1 MTFFDDINRSIELGK
16 LGIAAKRVKDS
27 EKGDADQDALRS
39 LVDNMATL
47 RGLPQ
52 KIGQILSLK
61 ELNSERS
68 QFLKLTEGAP
78 QLAATESYALI
89 DKELGCSWKEHFAEL
104 SPEGVSASLGQVH
117 RGTTHA
123 GEDVA
128 VKIQY
133 PGIEGALKH
142 DLKALGLLALPLTG
156 KQRGFHLKE
165 YRETLSQSL
174 LTELDYRQELAALER
189 FQEYRKSEP
198 AVISPKPYRELST
211 ERLLTMSWVSGFPI
225 ESTKRWD
232 FSERLFIARTLT
244 RLFLKEWLL
253 WGEIH
258 ADPHSGNYRFQ
269 RSSNG
274 IQVGLLDFGCVKRLS
289 ANESSAL
296 RSLLE
301 WGDSRTQNLLEMYT
315 QLGFNRDLLE
325 PIEKKLPQMTELIL
339 EPILSKRP
347 FLVSEWQISKRM
359 SAILGEDRW
368 NFRIAGPPSL
378 IFFIRAF
385 SGVMQQLE
393 FLSVPINWS
402 VELERVL
409 GSEPAR
415 TRKETSNRDSSKTKQ
430 STAQNLGDPQ
440 RASQLKI
447 AVLENGLPKV
457 QLSFKPHLV
466 TQLHLLMDSELFA
479 KLASRGIE
487 VEELAKTAVESGLKK
502 QELFSLSEDSKD
514 FRVWLE

>member
-1 MTFFDDINRSIELGK
+1 M
-16 LGIAAKRVKDS
+16 
-27 EKGDADQDALRS
+27 
-39 LVDNMATL
+39 
-47 RGLPQ
+47 
-52 KIGQILSLK
+52 
-61 ELNSERS
+61 
-68 QFLKLTEGAP
+68 
-78 QLAATESYALI
+78 
-89 DKELGCSWKEHFAEL
+89 
-104 SPEGVSASLGQVH
+104 
-117 RGTTHA
+117 
-123 GEDVA
+123 
-128 VKIQY
+128 QY

-156 KQRGFHLKE
+156 KHRGFHLKE

-174 LTELDYRQELAALER
+174 LTEIDYREELSALER

-198 AVISPKPYRELST
+198 AVISPTPYRELST
-211 ERLLTMSWVSGFPI
+211 ERLLTMSWVPGFPI
-225 ESTKRWD
+225 ESTRRWD

-289 ANESSAL
+289 PNESSAL

-301 WGDSRTQNLLEMYT
+301 WGNIRTQNLLEMYT
-315 QLGFNRDLLE
+315 QLGFNHDLLE
-325 PIEKKLPQMTELIL
+325 PIEKKLPQITELIL

-393 FLSVPINWS
+393 FLSVPTNWS
-402 VELERVL
+402 VELDRIL
-409 GSEPAR
+409 ASEPAQ
-415 TRKETSNRDSSKTKQ
+415 TLNRAG
-430 STAQNLGDPQ
+430 STTERSTTESPGDAQ

-479 KLASRGIE
+479 KLESRGIE
-487 VEELAKTAVESGLKK
+487 VDEVAKTAVESGFKK